1 MALTTYTKVRLLT
14 NISTSDISDA
24 NITSMISEATK
35 ELNRM
40 INTKVV
46 REQVSY
52 IDSTRENTI
61 DSSNTTFYVR
71 NWEGKYLADM
81 NNDGSV
87 TTSDIIVYL
96 VDSNGT
102 ETTPTISSIDH
113 DDGKFTLTSAPTSG
127 YRMYITYE
135 YSYKDVSTPDPIVEL
150 ACTFLTASYCYAK
163 LNIGRSPSLSF
174 GSKRITRDMDSSSFY
189 YKKAMD
195 LISTI
200 NEGMYAYAD
209 STETF

>member
-1 MALTTYTKVRLLT
+1 
-14 NISTSDISDA
+14 
-24 NITSMISEATK
+24 
-35 ELNRM
+35 
-40 INTKVV
+40 
-46 REQVSY
+46 
-52 IDSTRENTI
+52 
-61 DSSNTTFYVR
+61 
-71 NWEGKYLADM
+71 
-81 NNDGSV
+81 
-87 TTSDIIVYL
+87 
-96 VDSNGT
+96 
-102 ETTPTISSIDH
+102 
-113 DDGKFTLTSAPTSG
+113 
-127 YRMYITYE
+127 MYITYE

-200 NEGMYAYAD
+200 NEGMYAYTD